1 MTFTLFPAT
10 ATALLNRLRRHAPL
24 LVWALYLSIMLLMPH
39 LAHASTSDSSSGS
52 LPWESPLK
60 SLRESFSGPVAYALA
75 IIGIVVTGGMLIWG
89 GEINEFARRGIMLV
103 LVVSFIVLANSVLT
117 SLFSSAATL
126 DMASGSSGDGTV
138 TMWTVAVIALT
149 FIAYRRLLAR
159 PRLTEQSPR

>member
-103 LVVSFIVLANSVLT
+103 LV
-117 SLFSSAATL
+117 FSSAATL